1 MTHRIREHPISRPAV
16 KQQCRSDRQ
25 YLGLSRIEILDL
37 EI

>member
-1 MTHRIREHPISRPAV
+1 MIHRIREHPISRLAV

-25 YLGLSRIEILDL
+25 YLDPRRIEILDG